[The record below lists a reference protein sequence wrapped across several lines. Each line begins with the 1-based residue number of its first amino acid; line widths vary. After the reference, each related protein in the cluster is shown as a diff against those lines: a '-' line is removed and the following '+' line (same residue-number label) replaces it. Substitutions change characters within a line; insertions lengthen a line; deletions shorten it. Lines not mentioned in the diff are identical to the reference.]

1 MVSLSLAPSRVRGS
15 DLSRAHRTL
24 CGFCCVIEPR
34 PQRKAFSSVKTL
46 TPRNMLDAEAQQEL
60 RDWAGFDTVMDSAA
74 SYSGATG
81 EAFIAP
87 VQNGRSAGA
96 LPAAEAAKLILNG
109 NSSDIYQ
116 WVWPILVAV
125 IFGGILLLLVIL
137 LSSFEGTHERAV
149 PPTPQEPPMVTSPL
163 CEVDTDATLGR
174 CGICSLPIIRAA
186 IGSCPH
192 KFCAACLLERC
203 RLTPCCPRCLTKTE
217 SVWLDEEF
225 DAAVSVARASVSS
238 GSKRVREGE
247 RMRTLAHYCKRLR
260 VVKGRSFGI
269 TGTMTGTLGC
279 VISGL
284 TEKGMAYECGLRVS
298 DVLVS
303 INNIPCRSHTQ
314 IIRLLDTLQSNA
326 SRDVVDLEVE
336 CLVIPHVAFDK
347 PSPPDIDGRRI
358 TSDTGCDV
366 ARRKYIR

>member
-125 IFGGILLLLVIL
+125 VFGGILLLLVIL

-149 PPTPQEPPMVTSPL
+149 PPTPQEPPMVR
-163 CEVDTDATLGR
+163 VHYA
-174 CGICSLPIIRAA
+174 
-186 IGSCPH
+186 
-192 KFCAACLLERC
+192 
-203 RLTPCCPRCLTKTE
+203 RLTLMPLSAGVAYVHCP
-217 SVWLDEEF
+217 
-225 DAAVSVARASVSS
+225 SS
-238 GSKRVREGE
+238 ELPLA
-247 RMRTLAHYCKRLR
+247 LAHTNSVRLA
-260 VVKGRSFGI
+260 
-269 TGTMTGTLGC
+269 C
-279 VISGL
+279 W
-284 TEKGMAYECGLRVS
+284 
-298 DVLVS
+298 
-303 INNIPCRSHTQ
+303 
-314 IIRLLDTLQSNA
+314 NA
-326 SRDVVDLEVE
+326 AD
-336 CLVIPHVAFDK
+336 
-347 PSPPDIDGRRI
+347 
-358 TSDTGCDV
+358 
-366 ARRKYIR
+366 